1 MFSSI
6 IEKMIIYNSPDI
18 RRINHALKV
27 FSLAQL
33 LSEKENCNNE
43 INQTICIS
51 SILYDIGIHNAEQ
64 KYNSTAGNYQEA
76 EGPIVAK
83 ELLME
88 LNIPNSILDRVL
100 YLIGNHH
107 TYDKIDNI
115 DFQILVEADFLV
127 NIDEDKLEKNS
138 IDSIKRKIFKTNFGI
153 KLINTLYP

>member
-43 INQTICIS
+43 INHIICIS
-51 SILYDIGIHNAEQ
+51 SILHDIGIHNAEQ

-83 ELLME
+83 ELLID
-88 LNIPNSILDRVL
+88 LNIPNTILERVL

-107 TYDKIDNI
+107 TYNKIDDI

-127 NIDEDKLEKNS
+127 NIDEDKMKKNV
-138 IDSIKRKIFKTNFGI
+138 IDSIKKRIFKTKSGFE
-153 KLINTLYP
+153 LINTLYP